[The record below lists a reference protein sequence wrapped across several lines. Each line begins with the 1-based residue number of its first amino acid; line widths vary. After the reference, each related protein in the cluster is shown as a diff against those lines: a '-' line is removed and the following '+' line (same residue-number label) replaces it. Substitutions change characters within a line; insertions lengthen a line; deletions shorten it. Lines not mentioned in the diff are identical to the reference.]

1 MKIMIK
7 SQSIERTFRI
17 IQLLAYDEEKEEFS
31 LSDISEAISLNIS
44 TTHRYLE
51 DLISIGL
58 IEKNEKNKQYRLT
71 LELYKLGNSIL
82 YKRSGNI
89 VANAIQSIKLLFKQ
103 YNETIN
109 FYTFERNHA
118 ICIYRIDNTASSVS
132 YSIKIGSQHPAYC
145 TAAGKIFLSYQGK
158 DSTEF
163 YFKSTKFQKYTQNTQ
178 IDVNEIKK
186 NLLLIKKD
194 GYALDKEEYIDGA
207 NCIAVPIFN
216 NENKVD
222 YAMSIVLPRSRVRTY
237 NFTELVN
244 DLKKAA
250 NYIAANING

>member
-1 MKIMIK
+1 MIK

-17 IQLLAYDEEKEEFS
+17 IELLAYDEGKEEFN

-51 DLISIGL
+51 DLIKIGL

-71 LELYKLGNSIL
+71 LELFKLGNNIL

-89 VANAIQSIKLLFKQ
+89 VTNAIQSIKSLFKQ

-109 FYTFERNHA
+109 LYTFERNHA
-118 ICIYRIDNTASSVS
+118 ICVYRIENTTNSVS
-132 YSIKIGSQHPAYC
+132 YSIRIGSQHPAYC
-145 TAAGKIFLSYQGK
+145 TAAGKIFLAHRGK
-158 DSTEF
+158 DFTES
-163 YFKSTKFQKYTQNTQ
+163 YFKNTIIKKYTQNTQ

-186 NLLLIKKD
+186 SLLLIKKD

-216 NENKVD
+216 NENEVD
-222 YAMSIVLPRSRVRTY
+222 YAMSIVLSRSKVGTY
-237 NFTELVN
+237 NFIKIVN
-244 DLKKAA
+244 DLKKTARD
-250 NYIAANING
+250 IVTNISC